1 MDKARETAVNVLNE
15 VHSSGAYANV
25 ALVQAFRRQSLNDM
39 DRRFATELVYGTVK
53 AGATLDWIMK
63 QYIKIPFRKI
73 SPLVRDI
80 LRIGLY
86 QIFFLDKIPVSAAVN
101 EAVELTKKYGNPGA
115 VKFVNAVLR
124 TAVREPEKATFPT
137 GKGKFSQNLALTK
150 QHPEWLIKRW
160 LKEFGPEETTAL
172 CDFDNNPAVL
182 SLRTN
187 TLKTTRE
194 ELIAALQ
201 ADGAEAV
208 SSEWSPDGVICR
220 QHTALDKLSA
230 LQNGFCQVQDESS
243 MQVAAVVDAQPGEF
257 IIDTCSAPGG
267 KTTHLAALM
276 KNTGRI
282 VALDIYEAKLQRIEE
297 NAGRLGISIIETQLL
312 DAREVGTEYENM
324 ADRVLVD
331 APCSGLGVLRRKPD
345 ARWRKEAAEIDKLP
359 ELQLSIL
366 TSAGHAVKSGG
377 VLVYST
383 CTINEAENQ
392 GVVEAFLTSNPQFK
406 LETTGEYLPV
416 KKRSDKMVQFY
427 PQRDNID
434 GFFIARMRKE

>member
-1 MDKARETAVNVLNE
+1 
-15 VHSSGAYANV
+15 
-25 ALVQAFRRQSLNDM
+25 
-39 DRRFATELVYGTVK
+39 
-53 AGATLDWIMK
+53 
-63 QYIKIPFRKI
+63 
-73 SPLVRDI
+73 
-80 LRIGLY
+80 
-86 QIFFLDKIPVSAAVN
+86 
-101 EAVELTKKYGNPGA
+101 
-115 VKFVNAVLR
+115 
-124 TAVREPEKATFPT
+124 
-137 GKGKFSQNLALTK
+137 
-150 QHPEWLIKRW
+150 
-160 LKEFGPEETTAL
+160 
-172 CDFDNNPAVL
+172 
-182 SLRTN
+182 
-187 TLKTTRE
+187 
-194 ELIAALQ
+194 
-201 ADGAEAV
+201 
-208 SSEWSPDGVICR
+208 
-220 QHTALDKLSA
+220 
-230 LQNGFCQVQDESS
+230 